1 MRASFMFYDYDKQH
15 WISNWSSF
23 KCRYFIY
30 VEWDNSFI
38 LLEADCH
45 LRLNYKKKQLSS
57 LNTKLKAVLER
68 NGYEMY
74 NVNFMMFHSHF

>member
-1 MRASFMFYDYDKQH
+1 MTMINNTEFPTEVRLNVVTLFML
-15 WISNWSSF
+15 SETTVSSF
-23 KCRYFIY
+23 QRKT
-30 VEWDNSFI
+30 S
-38 LLEADCH
+38 CH

-74 NVNFMMFHSHF
+74 NINLMMCHSHF